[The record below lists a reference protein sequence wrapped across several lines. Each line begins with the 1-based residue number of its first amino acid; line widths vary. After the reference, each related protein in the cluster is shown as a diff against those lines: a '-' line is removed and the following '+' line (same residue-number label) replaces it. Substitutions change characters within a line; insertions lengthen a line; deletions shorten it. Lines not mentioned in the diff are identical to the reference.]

1 MIACLFCRSYRDKTG
16 KMYGLW
22 EMMRPLVSTFI
33 LFFLMV
39 FWAQQSSCQVMEQ
52 QPRLFYW
59 TTGTAFSNIAVSGN
73 HYRKQWTSFSNVA
86 ESGNHRIIDMLDLD
100 QGLSMTLLAEFNIL
114 TRYMNKNL
122 KSISASKY
130 ITVSV
135 NLKKNTFVLLNC
147 LNSLQIVCYRC
158 WFHN

>member
-1 MIACLFCRSYRDKTG
+1 MIGCLFCRSYRDKTG

-52 QPRLFYW
+52 HPRLFYW

-73 HYRKQWTSFSNVA
+73 HWIVDIFLKRCWKWQPPVYWHVGLRSRAFYDSVC
-86 ESGNHRIIDMLDLD
+86 RI
-100 QGLSMTLLAEFNIL
+100 QHFNSVHAL
-114 TRYMNKNL
+114 HKNL

-130 ITVSV
+130 IVPFELFKFTLDS
-135 NLKKNTFVLLNC
+135 LL
-147 LNSLQIVCYRC
+147 
-158 WFHN
+158 